1 MMCLCCH
8 VFFKACQFVF
18 VSLNFT
24 VGHGELP
31 TRLPGDERERNCE
44 LSNEKNIWL
53 FGVCLLGLNPTQLC
67 GDYVINHYKDPY
79 ETTSISWEVRVV
91 FCVFFRQV
99 GFAMKSW
106 FS

>member
-1 MMCLCCH
+1 MICL
-8 VFFKACQFVF
+8 ACQFVF

-44 LSNEKNIWL
+44 MKKHLVVWGISFRMKSYP
-53 FGVCLLGLNPTQLC
+53 VTVC
-67 GDYVINHYKDPY
+67 GDYVYVINHYKDPY

-91 FCVFFRQV
+91 FLCFFFREV

-106 FS
+106 FP